1 MAKPN
6 VPHDIEALFQSAA
19 TPAVL
24 LEALMPAI
32 GRALDCERCLLFLRD
47 PLRCRSRMTHG
58 WWDKAEHAYER
69 AAKWSKE
76 PATLAAEDPL
86 FAEALRNPRALFIDD
101 IEGAA
106 PGVLDVDYER
116 TEFRHRALVHA
127 PLYDNARCY
136 GVLEP
141 CVFDAPRRW
150 SAKDRALVEWL
161 QRQLGPIA
169 AAYVGA
175 HAP

>member
-6 VPHDIEALFQSAA
+6 VPHDIEALFQSES
-19 TPAVL
+19 TPAAL

-47 PLRCRSRMTHG
+47 PLSRWSRLTHG
-58 WWDKAEHAYER
+58 WWDKAEHAYELS
-69 AAKWSKE
+69 AKWSKE
-76 PATLAAEDPL
+76 PATLAAKDPL

-101 IEGAA
+101 IERAA
-106 PGVLDVDYER
+106 PGVLDFDYER

-127 PLYDNARCY
+127 PLYDKARLY
-136 GVLEP
+136 GILEP

-150 SAKDRALVEWL
+150 SAKDRALIEWL
-161 QRQLGPIA
+161 QRRLGPIA